1 MVLLFIEFS
10 NSPTKLPWH
19 IPPDTIIKLQS
30 NKKGTWNLIEKAQDS
45 MNCAAF
51 CDRLSASMQHRK
63 TDSHSHAGEIILIL
77 CKKCISHSGDN
88 NIRGGGGGGQFP
100 CWAWVEGGLVSS
112 CPIFFLNFSLIDFIL
127 SSYPGWFCPIK
138 FCHFLRFRRSPL
150 ALTMVWYRCESQQRP
165 ARALMWSKWR
175 RER

>member
-30 NKKGTWNLIEKAQDS
+30 NKKGTRNLIEKAQDS

-51 CDRLSASMQHRK
+51 CDRLSASMQHREIV
-63 TDSHSHAGEIILIL
+63 SHSHAGETILIL
-77 CKKCISHSGDN
+77 CQKCISHSGDN

-112 CPIFFLNFSLIDFIL
+112 CPIFFLNFSLIDYWFHPVIL
-127 SSYPGWFCPIK
+127 SFFK
-138 FCHFLRFRRSPL
+138 FCFYLLLISSCHPILADFIGANHNKGWPGPWCEASRGRRGN
-150 ALTMVWYRCESQQRP
+150 
-165 ARALMWSKWR
+165 
-175 RER
+175 